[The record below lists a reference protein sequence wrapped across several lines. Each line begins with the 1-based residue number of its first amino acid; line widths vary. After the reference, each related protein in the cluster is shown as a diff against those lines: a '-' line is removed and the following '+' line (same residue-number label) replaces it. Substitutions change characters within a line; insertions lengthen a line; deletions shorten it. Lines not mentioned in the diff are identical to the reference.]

1 MPRRRR
7 YSTLSAGPASRYG
20 TGMRLGGTLGRPQR
34 SLWPRIAGLVALA
47 GLLGGLG
54 WALTRPVT
62 ATVFASPADATVRI
76 AKLASAQ
83 GTCTAPGIAPGS
95 YTCVVSRAGF
105 ATRTVELRAR
115 RVVGGR
121 ATVALEALPQR
132 LAVTVVPPDA
142 RVRVTRGGKLLASGT
157 GTLSATITA
166 GPISIEA
173 SAAGRNA
180 YQRAF
185 YLDRTSAL
193 EVFLDPEGQLV
204 HQTGV
209 LKTTGAPKGV
219 AVTPDGKEAWATILD
234 GPPSIEIFDLT
245 QMRKSGEID
254 IGSYG
259 AVEIEFSRDGKRA
272 YASQMETAKVFEID
286 TSTRKVLRAFDTKS
300 AWTKVVSLSPSQTT
314 LYAANWSG
322 NDVSRIDLKSGE
334 TVDRLPAPKTPRGLW
349 LPSEKTVYVAGF
361 DDGSLWKVD
370 TASGGY
376 KQLFRS
382 GGALRHLVGDS
393 ARGVLFASDMGKDC
407 VWITDLASGKT
418 RRFARVGHKPNT
430 IALSPDGRVLF
441 VSNRGENNAKSYY
454 LPGPE
459 WGSILLLDARTA
471 RPLDAIVGGN
481 QCTALAVSADGRTLV
496 FSDFL
501 DNRLRVYDV
510 PPFDVLSK
518 GAGGRA
524 KTLAKDS
531 WK

>member
-1 MPRRRR
+1 
-7 YSTLSAGPASRYG
+7 
-20 TGMRLGGTLGRPQR
+20 
-34 SLWPRIAGLVALA
+34 V
-47 GLLGGLG
+47 
-54 WALTRPVT
+54 
-62 ATVFASPADATVRI
+62 
-76 AKLASAQ
+76 
-83 GTCTAPGIAPGS
+83 
-95 YTCVVSRAGF
+95 
-105 ATRTVELRAR
+105 
-115 RVVGGR
+115 
-121 ATVALEALPQR
+121 
-132 LAVTVVPPDA
+132 
-142 RVRVTRGGKLLASGT
+142 
-157 GTLSATITA
+157 SATITA
-166 GPISIEA
+166 GPIALEVA
-173 SAAGRNA
+173 AAGRNP
-180 YQRAF
+180 YRRAF

-193 EVFLDPEGQLV
+193 EVFLDPAGQLV

-209 LKTTGAPKGV
+209 LKTAGAPKGV
-219 AVTPDGKEAWATILD
+219 AVTPDGHEAWATILD

-245 QMRKSGEID
+245 QMRKTGEID

-286 TSTRKVLRAFDTKS
+286 THTRAVLREFDTKS
-300 AWTKVVSLSPSQTT
+300 AWTKVVALSPSQTT

-322 NDVSRIDLKSGE
+322 NDVSRIDLKTGE

-370 TASGGY
+370 AASGGY

-382 GGALRHLVGDS
+382 GGALRHLAGDA
-393 ARGVLFASDMGKDC
+393 ARGVLFSSDMGKDC
-407 VWITDLASGKT
+407 VWITDLKSNKT

-459 WGSILLLDARTA
+459 WGSILILDARTGRA
-471 RPLDAIVGGN
+471 LDAIVGGN
-481 QCTALAVSADGRTLV
+481 QCTGLAVSADGRTLV

-510 PPFDVLSK
+510 PPYEVLVK
-518 GAGGRA
+518 GSGGRA

-531 WK
+531 RK